1 MRNNI
6 KSLFFLSGLAGCCL
20 FAGAC
25 NKPAPIHL
33 AQEGTIYMPQ
43 AYSTNGSLSL
53 LLVDTPQQVT
63 FGAAYGGLEYAPKNI
78 DVSFIIDTVD
88 IAAYNAT
95 NGTFYL
101 PLPPSAYTVSALTD
115 TIQAGQTSTSPLTL
129 SVTTAAL
136 DFSAQYILP
145 IKLVSASSGTI
156 NSSLQTTYFTVNQLN
171 NIYAGSYTT
180 NGTRYNYNADG
191 SPAGTDTISD
201 TRVLTTMAYDSCS
214 INTIANLGVYNG
226 TVFYVR
232 VNPDNTLEFSGY
244 LQDSI
249 GSPIANEPGK
259 TSTYDPATGIWNVH
273 YMYTNTNGTYRY
285 MDEAWMPQ

>member
-1 MRNNI
+1 MLKNS
-6 KSLFFLSGLAGCCL
+6 KFLFLLGGLGL

-63 FGAAYGGLEYAPKNI
+63 FGAAYGGLEYAPKDI
-78 DVSFIIDTVD
+78 AVSFIIDTAD
-88 IAAYNAT
+88 IAAYNAAH
-95 NGTFYL
+95 GTSYL
-101 PLPPSAYTVSALTD
+101 PLPASAYTVSGLTD
-115 TIQAGQTSTSPLTL
+115 TIKAGQTSSVPLTL
-129 SVTTAAL
+129 SVTTSVL
-136 DFSAQYILP
+136 SFSAQYILP
-145 IKLVSASSGTI
+145 VKLVSSSSGTI
-156 NSSLQTTYFTVNQLN
+156 NSSLQTTWFTINQLN

-191 SPAGTDTISD
+191 SYAGSDTITD

-214 INTIANLGVYNG
+214 INTIANLGSYNG

-232 VNPDNTLEFSGY
+232 VNSDNTLEFSGY
-244 LQDSI
+244 LQDVT

-285 MDEAWMPQ
+285 MDEVWTPQ